1 LNVSDLAGFENSCH
15 QRGAEIYPAKIRGFI
30 YSPPSGSHGIGHAA
44 RRLETKEFEFPA
56 AISRSDWLG
65 GGFMETGAR
74 QAPGAFT
81 VVVKKSILG
90 AKVINTEQEDL
101 GKIEDLVIDARN
113 SRVAYAILS
122 FGGVLGLGDK
132 HFAIPWEALTF
143 DLSQKVAV
151 LDMDKDRLKN
161 APGFDKDDWPD
172 LANQTWGAEVYDYYG
187 YRPYWQT

>member
-1 LNVSDLAGFENSCH
+1 M
-15 QRGAEIYPAKIRGFI
+15 Q
-30 YSPPSGSHGIGHAA
+30 
-44 RRLETKEFEFPA
+44 
-56 AISRSDWLG
+56 
-65 GGFMETGAR
+65 TGVR

-90 AKVINTEQEDL
+90 AKVINTAQEDL

-122 FGGVLGLGDK
+122 FGGVLGMGDK
-132 HFAIPWEALTF
+132 HFAIPWEALAF

-151 LDMDKDRLKN
+151 LDIDKDRLKN

-172 LANQTWGAEVYDYYG
+172 LANEKWGVEVYDYY
-187 YRPYWQT
+187 RCKPYWQV

>member
-1 LNVSDLAGFENSCH
+1 MQS
-15 QRGAEIYPAKIRGFI
+15 
-30 YSPPSGSHGIGHAA
+30 
-44 RRLETKEFEFPA
+44 
-56 AISRSDWLG
+56 
-65 GGFMETGAR
+65 GAR
-74 QAPGAFT
+74 QAPGAYT

-90 AKVINTEQEDL
+90 AKVINTAQEDL

-113 SRVAYAILS
+113 SRMAYAILS
-122 FGGVLGLGDK
+122 FGGVLGLGDN

-151 LDMDKDRLKN
+151 LDIDKDRMKN

-172 LANQTWGAEVYDYYG
+172 LANQTWGAEVYEYYG

>member
-1 LNVSDLAGFENSCH
+1 MG
-15 QRGAEIYPAKIRGFI
+15 
-30 YSPPSGSHGIGHAA
+30 
-44 RRLETKEFEFPA
+44 
-56 AISRSDWLG
+56 
-65 GGFMETGAR
+65 TGAR
-74 QAPGAFT
+74 QAPGAFFT

-90 AKVINTEQEDL
+90 AKVINTAQEDL

-172 LANQTWGAEVYDYYG
+172 LANQTWAPRCMTTTGFDRIGRREKRRRGGSGPPRPQVNSGRGRPEWDLS
-187 YRPYWQT
+187 YRVFGSRVLHAAASMGSVDDITCLN

>member
-1 LNVSDLAGFENSCH
+1 MQSDGWKQESENSNGNSK
-15 QRGAEIYPAKIRGFI
+15 RWE
-30 YSPPSGSHGIGHAA
+30 
-44 RRLETKEFEFPA
+44 
-56 AISRSDWLG
+56 
-65 GGFMETGAR
+65 GGFMQTGAR

-90 AKVINTEQEDL
+90 AKVINTAQEDL

-151 LDMDKDRLKN
+151 LDIDKNRLKN
-161 APGFDKDDWPD
+161 APGFDKEDWPD
-172 LANQTWGAEVYDYYG
+172 LANQTWGAEVYEYYG
-187 YRPYWQT
+187 FSPYWQS

>member
-1 LNVSDLAGFENSCH
+1 M
-15 QRGAEIYPAKIRGFI
+15 Q
-30 YSPPSGSHGIGHAA
+30 
-44 RRLETKEFEFPA
+44 
-56 AISRSDWLG
+56 
-65 GGFMETGAR
+65 TGVR

-90 AKVINTEQEDL
+90 AKVINAAQEDL

-122 FGGVLGLGDK
+122 FGGVLGMGDK
-132 HFAIPWEALTF
+132 HFAIPWEALSF

-151 LDMDKDRLKN
+151 LDIDKDRLKN

-172 LANQTWGAEVYDYYG
+172 LASEKWGTEVYAYYQCK
-187 YRPYWQT
+187 PYWQV

>member
-1 LNVSDLAGFENSCH
+1 M
-15 QRGAEIYPAKIRGFI
+15 Q
-30 YSPPSGSHGIGHAA
+30 
-44 RRLETKEFEFPA
+44 
-56 AISRSDWLG
+56 
-65 GGFMETGAR
+65 TGVR

-90 AKVINTEQEDL
+90 AKVINAAQEDL

-122 FGGVLGLGDK
+122 FGGVLGMGDK
-132 HFAIPWEALTF
+132 HFAIPWEALSF

-151 LDMDKDRLKN
+151 LDIDKDRLKN

-172 LANQTWGAEVYDYYG
+172 LANEKWGVEVYDYY
-187 YRPYWQT
+187 RCKPYWQV

>member
-1 LNVSDLAGFENSCH
+1 MQRAHNSNCDSK
-15 QRGAEIYPAKIRGFI
+15 R
-30 YSPPSGSHGIGHAA
+30 
-44 RRLETKEFEFPA
+44 
-56 AISRSDWLG
+56 WG

-90 AKVINTEQEDL
+90 AKVINTAQEDL
-101 GKIEDLVIDARN
+101 GKIEDLLIDARN

-132 HFAIPWEALTF
+132 HFAIPWEVLTF
-143 DLSQKVAV
+143 DLSQKMAV
-151 LDMDKDRLKN
+151 IDIDKDRLAN

-172 LANQTWGAEVYDYYG
+172 LANEKWGADVHDYY
-187 YRPYWQT
+187 RCKPYWQV

>member
-1 LNVSDLAGFENSCH
+1 ME
-15 QRGAEIYPAKIRGFI
+15 GA
-30 YSPPSGSHGIGHAA
+30 
-44 RRLETKEFEFPA
+44 
-56 AISRSDWLG
+56 
-65 GGFMETGAR
+65 MQTGVR

-90 AKVINTEQEDL
+90 AKVINAAQEDL

-122 FGGVLGLGDK
+122 FGGVLGMGDK
-132 HFAIPWEALTF
+132 HFAIPWEALSF

-151 LDMDKDRLKN
+151 LDIDKDRLKN

-172 LANQTWGAEVYDYYG
+172 LANEKWGVEVYDYY
-187 YRPYWQT
+187 RCKPYWQV